1 MIGRVESH
9 RSVWAGHAL
18 AAGRYA
24 ARGSQIP
31 FVRVADKLPPADKL
45 RDELDDRVERRVTSN
60 MDPQYRTYYREEV
73 EDRIT
78 AYITPVDSLQG

>member
-1 MIGRVESH
+1 
-9 RSVWAGHAL
+9 
-18 AAGRYA
+18 
-24 ARGSQIP
+24 
-31 FVRVADKLPPADKL
+31 
-45 RDELDDRVERRVTSN
+45 